1 MMTTGSGII
10 KMLDLR
16 LLNRRLQFLFFPF
29 SNSFTGSLPNVAI
42 KLINWTSGWKTYATV
57 AIGIAIGVYSWY
69 TGHDVPSYVYL
80 ILGCCGF
87 GFTRSAISTETRNAI
102 EAAVVLGKDVVSQTT
117 VTVTP
122 TTAQSTPAPESIKPG
137 DTIPVQGSTV
147 KVVVGQPSP
156 TNVDE
161 KTVTDS
167 LNDAEL
173 KAIEG

>member
-1 MMTTGSGII
+1 MMTTGSGTI

-16 LLNRRLQFLFFPF
+16 LLNRHLQFLFFPF

-42 KLINWTSGWKTYATV
+42 KLISWTSGWKTYATV

-122 TTAQSTPAPESIKPG
+122 TVPTPASIKPG
-137 DTIPVQGSTV
+137 DVIPVTGSTV
-147 KVVVGQPSP
+147 KIVVGQPSP
-156 TNVDE
+156 KGVDE
-161 KTVTDS
+161 TAITDS

-173 KAIEG
+173 KAVKGG